1 MSKFKEYLEN
11 QNEFSK
17 MNDSRLLNTY
27 RKNRDWI
34 NKQRQISRK
43 QIYRLIET
51 AEESLIDVANWDDI
65 YKSRLE
71 KIVEKHKGR
80 TLKEKLE
87 NYIAY
92 YKNIVGTKNSDKL
105 DNYIREEYNDLV
117 EKYKKIREEMNKRK
131 LQK

>member
-27 RKNRDWI
+27 RINRDWI

>member
-1 MSKFKEYLEN
+1 MSLFKQYLESE
-11 QNEFSK
+11 NEFTK
-17 MNDSRLLNTY
+17 MNDNRLLNTY

-34 NKQRQISRK
+34 NKQRQISRR
-43 QIYRLIET
+43 QILRLIET
-51 AEESLIDVANWDDI
+51 SEESLNDIANWDDN

-71 KIVEKHKGR
+71 KIVEKHKGK

-87 NYIAY
+87 NYITY
-92 YKNIVGTKNSDKL
+92 YKNVIGTKNSDKL

-117 EKYKKIREEMNKRK
+117 EKYKKIREEMNKRG